1 MPNQFKNPFSHID
14 LRVTSFQKALPFYEQ
29 LLPALGFTRTFH
41 ASVWQVFAAAGDLPS
56 AAYFGMIEDPGHVP
70 NANLIGFWAADR
82 EEVDRIARLVRENG
96 GTITDGPRLF
106 PISPTYYAVYFE
118 DPCGNK
124 YELVHRL
131 N

>member
-1 MPNQFKNPFSHID
+1 MNKFSHID
-14 LRVTSFQKALPFYEQ
+14 LRVNDLERVLPFYEK

-41 ASVWQVFAAAGDLPS
+41 SEKWRVFAAEGDLPS
-56 AAYFGMIEDPGHVP
+56 VAYFAITEDRDHKP
-70 NANLIGFWAADR
+70 NANLIGFWAKDR
-82 EEVDRIARLVRENG
+82 DEVDRIAKLVEQSG
-96 GTITDGPRLF
+96 GTITSGPQLF

-118 DPCGNK
+118 DPCGNA